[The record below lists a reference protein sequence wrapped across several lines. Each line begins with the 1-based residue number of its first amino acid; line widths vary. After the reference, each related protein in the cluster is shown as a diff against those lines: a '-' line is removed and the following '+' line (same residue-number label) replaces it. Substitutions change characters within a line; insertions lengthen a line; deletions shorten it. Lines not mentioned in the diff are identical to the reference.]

1 MSDSLGLKRG
11 FQPVSVSVSV
21 LVFLLVHMAHI
32 CVIGL
37 VSSSRVA
44 FYRDTIVRFGVKLK
58 IPREIKA
65 QTKLI
70 VVTYETE

>member
-1 MSDSLGLKRG
+1 MSDSLRTKRG
-11 FQPVSVSVSV
+11 FQRVFFSVSV
-21 LVFLLVHMAHI
+21 LVFLLIHVAHI

-37 VSSSRVA
+37 ISSSRVA

>member
-1 MSDSLGLKRG
+1 VSDYLRTKRG
-11 FQPVSVSVSV
+11 FQRVSFSVSV
-21 LVFLLVHMAHI
+21 LVFLLIHVAHI

-37 VSSSRVA
+37 ISSSRVA

>member
-1 MSDSLGLKRG
+1 MSDSLRTKRG
-11 FQPVSVSVSV
+11 FQRVSFSVSV
-21 LVFLLVHMAHI
+21 LVFLLIHVAHI

-37 VSSSRVA
+37 ISSSRVA

>member
-1 MSDSLGLKRG
+1 VSDSLRTKRG
-11 FQPVSVSVSV
+11 FQRVSFSVSV
-21 LVFLLVHMAHI
+21 LVFLLIHVAHI

-37 VSSSRVA
+37 ISSSRVA

-70 VVTYETE
+70 VVTYEIE